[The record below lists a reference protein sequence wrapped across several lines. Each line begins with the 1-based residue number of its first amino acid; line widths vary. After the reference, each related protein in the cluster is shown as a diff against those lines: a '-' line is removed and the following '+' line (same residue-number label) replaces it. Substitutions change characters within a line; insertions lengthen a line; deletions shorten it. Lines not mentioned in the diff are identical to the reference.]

1 VIAEVREEFENRLG
15 RGRDGGGRFDL
26 RRGFAH
32 DMNVSL
38 RAVGTEAFESIAGRI
53 DYPMFIATTVAGDGE
68 RSGCLVGFTTQCSI
82 NPARYLV
89 CISDKNHT
97 YRVVQRAKSMA
108 VHLVPENGD
117 EIAALFGGETED
129 ATDKFEQCA
138 WHAGPDGLPLIDVC
152 PNWFAG
158 RILDRVPLGDHVGH
172 VLDPFAGQDPAPE
185 LGWYPFSRAKGIE
198 PGHEA

>member
-1 VIAEVREEFENRLG
+1 VA
-15 RGRDGGGRFDL
+15 
-26 RRGFAH
+26 
-32 DMNVSL
+32 
-38 RAVGTEAFESIAGRI
+38 TEAFDSIVARI
-53 DYPMFIATTVAGDGE
+53 DYPMFIATTVAADGE

-82 NPARYLV
+82 DPARYLV

-97 YRVVQRAKSMA
+97 YRVVQRADAMA
-108 VHLVPENGD
+108 LHLVPEDGD
-117 EIAALFGGETED
+117 EVAALFGGETED

-138 WHAGPDGLPLIDVC
+138 WHPGPGGLPLIDVC

-172 VLDPFAGQDPAPE
+172 VLDPFAGEDPAPE